1 MIAFF
6 GGRPADALDLARQ
19 ASEYADTALHRAQ
32 ITAWCELSALAA
44 LGHHDEPGRFGFDHA
59 ELHQHLAEAFLQL
72 GDTRLSAGNHAT
84 PPEGPGCRPA
94 QRTPAGSRLSRPAR
108 PAANAARAHTHRHN
122 APAPNPTVV
131 THGVLAYRAASPTHI
146 RSWANNSSRLVTSN
160 RWRTRDT
167 VLISQKWMCLEQ
179 R

>member
-44 LGHHDEPGRFGFDHA
+44 LGHHDEPGRFGFDHT

-94 QRTPAGSRLSRPAR
+94 QRTPAGSCLPRPAR
-108 PAANAARAHTHRHN
+108 PAANAAHTHT
-122 APAPNPTVV
+122 PAQRTSPEPNGGNPRCTGLPRCISDAHPELGKQLVSAGHV
-131 THGVLAYRAASPTHI
+131 QPLAHPGYSPDL
-146 RSWANNSSRLVTSN
+146 AEADVP
-160 RWRTRDT
+160 
-167 VLISQKWMCLEQ
+167 
-179 R
+179 